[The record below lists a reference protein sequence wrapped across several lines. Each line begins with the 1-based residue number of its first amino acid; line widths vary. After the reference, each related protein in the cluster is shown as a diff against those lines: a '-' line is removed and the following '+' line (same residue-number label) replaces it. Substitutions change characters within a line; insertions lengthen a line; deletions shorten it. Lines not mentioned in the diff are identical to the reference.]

1 MSAGIPETTV
11 KAGASVLVPLMMT
24 TPFDW
29 WWAIFVPFGLMLGW
43 MARAGRLLGENKTW
57 PEIKK
62 DFMVSVL
69 IGGGNGILT
78 ALVIWWLAL
87 NYIQGVAIAFLFAFA
102 GVGTLEAAVRWV
114 FKKIL
119 EDHKKD

>member
-11 KAGASVLVPLMMT
+11 KVGASVLVPLMMT

-43 MARAGRLLGENKTW
+43 MARAGRLLGENKSW

-62 DFMVSVL
+62 DFLVSVL

-87 NYIQGVAIAFLFAFA
+87 NYIQGVSIAFLFAFA
-102 GVGTLEAAVRWV
+102 GVGTLEAALRWV

-119 EDHKKD
+119 EDQKKD